1 MQKHADAKQLNY
13 TVKVEIEAKEN
24 RMQMKK
30 LKQGLKEEK
39 MSRSA
44 MDWHEIPPLIADK
57 LVPPDREGSK
67 AEAQASAVG
76 SMKVVEI
83 GAIDKLDEVDKD
95 WQGSVLLA
103 IDEQGLVEL
112 SVSKEVE
119 MRLMHALKVEAVQFK
134 LTEVKLMEVKLMEE
148 KLMKL
153 LKQCLELKACKEEG
167 HEAPPLLVDKQAADA
182 G

>member
-1 MQKHADAKQLNY
+1 MQLK
-13 TVKVEIEAKEN
+13 KVEQ
-24 RMQMKK
+24 RM
-30 LKQGLKEEK
+30 KEEK
-39 MSRSA
+39 VPKCA
-44 MDWHEIPPLIADK
+44 MDRHKLSPLIASK
-57 LVPPDREGSK
+57 LVPHNREGSV
-67 AEAQASAVG
+67 AEALTSVG
-76 SMKVVEI
+76 SKKIVEFRAR
-83 GAIDKLDEVDKD
+83 GRLDEVEKD
-95 WQGSVLLA
+95 WQGGVLLA

-167 HEAPPLLVDKQAADA
+167 HEAPPLLVDKQAAAA